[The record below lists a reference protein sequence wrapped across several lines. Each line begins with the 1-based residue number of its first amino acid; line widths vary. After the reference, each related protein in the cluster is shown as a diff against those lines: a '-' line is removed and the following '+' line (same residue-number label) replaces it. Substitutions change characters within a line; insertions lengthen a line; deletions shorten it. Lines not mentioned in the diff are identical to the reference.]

1 MKVPRYGWFDTIL
14 FRLHGILDRYLPE
27 RYHSVDVKLLG
38 RAMVEDA
45 RMKLMEKE
53 DITSSQDVS
62 QLTYKDY
69 VSVTGKTNQE
79 SRLGDEL

>member
-1 MKVPRYGWFDTIL
+1 
-14 FRLHGILDRYLPE
+14 
-27 RYHSVDVKLLG
+27 
-38 RAMVEDA
+38 MVEDA